1 MSAVAVPPT
10 KTFAARPPIVPP
22 ITTNFNGDSSP
33 EEEPYHKIL
42 IEDVRAL
49 LRSCARIQYDPTVDP
64 GIMLRLVEQRK
75 RMLRRELDA
84 ERMLMPE
91 IVPPALM
98 AAFPQEY
105 AWDESDVVQTYI
117 RLLSELDSA
126 AERINTEFRAKNMPL
141 PTSQN

>member
-10 KTFAARPPIVPP
+10 KNFAARPPIVPP
-22 ITTNFNGDSSP
+22 IITSFNGDSSP

-42 IEDVRAL
+42 IEDVRQL
-49 LRSCARIQYDPTVDP
+49 LRSCKRVGVDP
-64 GIMLRLVEQRK
+64 RLDPDMMMRLIDQRK
-75 RMLRRELDA
+75 RMLQRELDA

-91 IVPPALM
+91 IMPPALM
-98 AAFPQEY
+98 AAFPQEF